1 MKQCKVEFDF
11 SRLIGR
17 IVERFGSRRAF
28 CTVAGISEAILSS
41 RVNNQSPFKDYEI
54 FSFCKPELLDIK
66 DDEVVAYFF
75 TEKVR

>member
-1 MKQCKVEFDF
+1 MKEHKVEFDF

-28 CTVAGISEAILSS
+28 CTAAGMSEASLSS
-41 RVNNQSPFKDYEI
+41 RVNNLSPFKDYEI
-54 FSFCKPELLDIK
+54 FRFCGSELLDIN

>member
-1 MKQCKVEFDF
+1 MKKLKIEFDF

-28 CTVAGISEAILSS
+28 CSASGMSEPMLSS
-41 RVNNQSPFKDYEI
+41 RLNNQSPFKDYEI
-54 FSFCKPELLDIK
+54 FRFCAPELLDIR

>member
-1 MKQCKVEFDF
+1 MGKHKVEFDF

-28 CTVAGISEAILSS
+28 CVAAGMREAVLSS
-41 RVNNQSPFKDYEI
+41 RVNNMSPFKDYEI
-54 FSFCKPELLDIK
+54 YRFCGPELLDIK

>member
-1 MKQCKVEFDF
+1 MKKLKIEFDF

-17 IVERFGSRRAF
+17 IIERFGSRRAF
-28 CTVAGISEAILSS
+28 CSASGMSETILSS
-41 RVNNQSPFKDYEI
+41 RLNNQSHFKDYEI
-54 FSFCKPELLDIK
+54 FRFCTPELLDIK